1 MRKLDFYGLPRALQD
16 RFIESS
22 QGVAVPRPLAVL
34 AEPDLPTRNWAL
46 SAVGAG
52 VAWAGF
58 TAIGFGDLQSPL
70 AIGGLPHLLAH
81 LVFAGTLSYCGL
93 RAYANSWQTSRLP
106 YGSGVFLFP
115 SGLLRAA
122 GSSLFELDAKEITSV
137 EAVGTAIVV
146 RTAARTFELPVS
158 SAEQAEEA
166 ARGYREGATRWGEL
180 GPSEQLERARLSP
193 LVESGVPNPLAPTDP
208 HPRPR
213 LLPPTLLLGM
223 TLLLAVT
230 LGYAVSYLRT
240 SLSEAALYRASV
252 TENTVESLQAYLARG
267 GKRSEVSEIY
277 LPRAELGVAKAKGSV
292 QAIEEFQRTHPGS
305 RIAGEAALALREA
318 LLGELGRAREK
329 KSLTAIDQFKLSSPH
344 TALVATEIAYARREV
359 ITAALARFQEQAN
372 PENESVVPFFQQL
385 LAYAELHGP
394 RVIIRFRQEFPQQP
408 ENVDNVVL
416 KSKKYY
422 LGKKVLPSQYFLGD
436 YARGRER
443 KLGEN
448 VRARLQAAFPE
459 DILRFELA
467 PLPSD
472 VNQTLEG
479 VTGPTLTLQHQERLS
494 GGFVGGA
501 PKTMFMGA
509 AIFFRATFELPGAEL
524 LEDKMTLWRPP
535 KFAPFGAEREKDI
548 PEVYEDMAGGAF
560 EIYQR
565 HLIGA
570 WFKVPSE
577 G

>member
-34 AEPDLPTRNWAL
+34 AEPDLPTRNWTLA
-46 SAVGAG
+46 AVGVA

-58 TAIGFGDLQSPL
+58 TMVGFGDLQSPL

-81 LVFAGTLSYCGL
+81 LLAAGALSYCGL
-93 RAYANSWQTSRLP
+93 RAYACSWQTSRLP

-115 SGLLRAA
+115 SGLLRAR
-122 GSSLFELDAKEITSV
+122 GSELTEIDAKDIERV
-137 EAVGTAIVV
+137 EASGATVHVQ
-146 RTAARTFELPVS
+146 AAGQTFQLTVATP
-158 SAEQAEEA
+158 EQAEEA
-166 ARGYREGATRWGEL
+166 VRGYRDGSVKWREL
-180 GPSEQLERARLSP
+180 QPSEALERARLSP
-193 LVESGVPNPLAPTDP
+193 LIESGVPNPLAPTEP

-213 LLPPTLLLGM
+213 LLPPVLLAGLTLV
-223 TLLLAVT
+223 LAVT
-230 LGYAVSYLRT
+230 LGYGVSYLRT
-240 SLSEAALYRASV
+240 SLSEAALYRAAV
-252 TENTVESLQAYLARG
+252 TENTVASLEAYLERG
-267 GKRSEVSEIY
+267 GLRPEVKDVY
-277 LPRAELGVAKAKGSV
+277 LPRAQLTLAKAKGSV
-292 QAIEEFQRTHPGS
+292 QAIEEFQRAHPDS

-318 LLGELGRAREK
+318 LLAELARARAK
-329 KSLTAIDQFKLSSPH
+329 KTLTAIDQFKASTPH
-344 TALVATEIAYARREV
+344 TALVTTEIAYARREV
-359 ITAALARFQEQAN
+359 ITAALASFEEQAN
-372 PENESVVPFFQQL
+372 PENKAVVPFFQKL
-385 LAYAELHGP
+385 LAYAEAHGP
-394 RVIIRFRQEFPQQP
+394 KVTIRFRQEFPQQP
-408 ENVDNVVL
+408 ESVDNVVL

-436 YARGRER
+436 YARTREA
-443 KLGEN
+443 KLGQA
-448 VRARLQAAFPE
+448 VLARLQAAFPK
-459 DILRFELA
+459 DILEFELA
-467 PLPSD
+467 PLPTD
-472 VNQTLEG
+472 VNVELPEIS
-479 VTGPTLTLQHQERLS
+479 GPTLTLHHQERLS

-509 AIFFRATFELPGAEL
+509 AIFFKATFELPEAEP

-535 KFAPFGAEREKDI
+535 RFAPPGAEREKDI

-565 HLIGA
+565 HLLGA